1 MRGSRIS
8 GMGHYVPERVV
19 TNHDLAKFIDT
30 SDEWIVQRTGI
41 EERRWVE
48 GNVGSSDLAFEA
60 AKDALEDAGMAAT
73 DLDMIAFATLSPD
86 ELSGLQLHP
95 SEKTEHSGVA
105 TLDIRNQCTG
115 FVWIVH
121 RRSIHQNRHDGQHF
135 GCGCGGAFFGSGHDH
150 KRS

>member
-19 TNHDLAKFIDT
+19 TNHDLAKIIDT

-60 AKDALEDAGMAAT
+60 AKDALEDAGIAAS
-73 DLDMIAFATLSPD
+73 DLDMIIFATLSPD
-86 ELSGLQLHP
+86 VNFPGSSCILQKKLLGTLWMLENSGNVFLRCVLELGSHTSILLMRLIGICLNLL
-95 SEKTEHSGVA
+95 K
-105 TLDIRNQCTG
+105 IRG
-115 FVWIVH
+115 
-121 RRSIHQNRHDGQHF
+121 
-135 GCGCGGAFFGSGHDH
+135 
-150 KRS
+150 

>member
-48 GNVGSSDLAFEA
+48 GDVGSADLAFEA
-60 AKDALEDAGMAAT
+60 TKNALEDAGIAAKE
-73 DLDMIAFATLSPD
+73 LDMIIFATLSPD
-86 ELSGLQLHP
+86 VNFPGSSCILQKMLNIQKNALSRNFSHYVTCRFKLRRIQLC
-95 SEKTEHSGVA
+95 
-105 TLDIRNQCTG
+105 NFQ
-115 FVWIVH
+115 H
-121 RRSIHQNRHDGQHF
+121 RVMS
-135 GCGCGGAFFGSGHDH
+135 C
-150 KRS
+150 